1 MKVIVGVF
9 LIFFI
14 STVFAD
20 QITMKDGDRLTGEI
34 VKKDSDS
41 ITVKSKNFGTV
52 TLKWADIATVKSDQP
67 LNVTLAG
74 GKTVKAN
81 IETQGD
87 RIQVAVP
94 GAPQTV
100 DPKDVVTL
108 RDDAEEKTYQRYLHP
123 RLLDLWTITGGL
135 NLAGTKGNAQ
145 TSTLTTPVNFLR
157 ASNTTRTT
165 AYFNSISSS
174 AKINGVDSSTAKAVR
189 GGWAQDRNLGK
200 KIFANVFNDYEYDKF
215 QSLDLRVVIGGGVG
229 YHVWSHDASHLS
241 VVGGIDWNRAS
252 FGALGTSPAFTRN
265 SAEAFWGDDFNYKI
279 SARTSSV
286 QTFRMF
292 DNLSDTGEYRM
303 NADAGAT
310 TQLTKWLNWSISLSD
325 RYLSNPAPASRRM
338 TSCIALGWAL
348 AGRARTRQFREDSG
362 GGFLAAFAYFADGTH
377 ATRAAGFARASS

>member
-1 MKVIVGVF
+1 MKSLLGAF
-9 LIFFI
+9 LILFI

-20 QITMKDGDRLTGEI
+20 QITMKDGDRITGAI
-34 VKKDSDS
+34 VKKDGDS
-41 ITVKSKNFGTV
+41 VTVKSKNFGTV
-52 TLKWADIATVKSDQP
+52 TLKWADVAAVKSDQP

-87 RIQVAVP
+87 HIQVAVP
-94 GAPQTV
+94 GAPQAV

-108 RDDAEEKTYQRYLHP
+108 RDDAEEKTYQKFLHP

-145 TSTLTTPVNFLR
+145 TSTLTTPVNFVR

-189 GGWAQDRNLGK
+189 GGWAYDRNLAK
-200 KIFANVFNDYEYDKF
+200 KIFANAFNDYEYDKF

-229 YHVWSHDASHLS
+229 YHIWAHDANQLN
-241 VVGGIDWNRAS
+241 VVGGIDWNRAA
-252 FGALGTSPAFTRN
+252 FGASGSSAAFTRN
-265 SAEAFWGDDFNYKI
+265 SAEAFWGDDFNYKL
-279 SARTSSV
+279 SARTSFV

-292 DNLSDTGEYRM
+292 NDLSDTGQYRM
-303 NADAGAT
+303 NADVSAT
-310 TQLTKWLNWSISLSD
+310 TQLTKWLNWNVSLSD
-325 RYLSNPAPASRRM
+325 RYLSNPATGRKKNDFLYS
-338 TSCIALGWAL
+338 TGLGFSWA
-348 AGRARTRQFREDSG
+348 R
-362 GGFLAAFAYFADGTH
+362 
-377 ATRAAGFARASS
+377 